1 MLHLDYL
8 PSICYGVGA
17 LAYAAF
23 SLQLAV
29 RAWPSARGRLLLV
42 ACCAS
47 VCWEVAG
54 LTVGIWPDHGTWRAY
69 LVLDAIM
76 WGAWVGFLTSLL
88 LHGRKLD
95 SMSGWAGVGLI
106 VVAALVLAVVPL
118 LDTSDLLSSMSL
130 PLSGSGRTFGLW
142 LIACIAGLVL
152 CEHMFRLTTQQRRWA
167 IKPLCVGLGAMFAFD
182 LFVFSDAL
190 LVRQLDSAFW
200 SARGVV
206 HAMTIPLVMVA
217 SARNRDW
224 MIDVAVSR
232 SMVFRS
238 TALLLS
244 GLYLLAL
251 AGAGYLV
258 RVFGGDWGKAIQT
271 AFIFGGLVLLALLFG
286 SGALRSRIRVF
297 IGKNFFSYRYDYR
310 EEWLRFTDELATVSA
325 DRSILDRSIMALANL
340 VESPGG
346 ALWLKD
352 EDDVFRLAARW
363 NMPHSSGQAAE
374 EDSLPACLRRTGWVI
389 DLAELS
395 SEPERYAGLQLPNWM
410 ADFPTAWLIIPLP
423 SRDALIGF
431 VILAKPRTK
440 VEVNWEVRDLL
451 KTASK
456 QAASFLGHVRATEA
470 LLEAQQF
477 DAFNRMSAFVVHDL
491 KNLVAQLSL
500 MLRNAERHAANPE
513 FQKDMLGTIQHV
525 VDRMNRLLLQLRSGT
540 TPIENAKSVD
550 LGPIVERV
558 TMAHSG
564 GGHSIGLKIEP
575 GLRALGHEEKLERV
589 LGHLV
594 QNALDATSEGGEVSV
609 SAYVETGHTVIEVA
623 DTGLGMSPAFVR
635 EHLFRPFQSTKPTG
649 MGIGAYESHRYVT
662 ELGGR
667 IVVDTAPGAGT
678 RIRVLL
684 PESPAGDPLGQR
696 QPKAASANA

>member
-1 MLHLDYL
+1 MVHVDY
-8 PSICYGVGA
+8 PSAIAYGIGA
-17 LAYAAF
+17 LAYAVLA
-23 SLQLAV
+23 LQLAL
-29 RAWPSARGRLLLV
+29 RALPSRRGRLLLA
-42 ACCAS
+42 ACLAS
-47 VCWEVAG
+47 VGWELAG
-54 LTVGIWPDHGTWRAY
+54 FVSGVWPNRSNWRIY
-69 LVLDAIM
+69 QVVDAVM
-76 WGAWVGFLTSLL
+76 WGAWIGFLASLL
-88 LHGRKLD
+88 SSKFGRLPK
-95 SMSGWAGVGLI
+95 WAGGALI
-106 VVAALVLAVVPL
+106 SVAALVMAMVPL
-118 LDTSDLLSSMSL
+118 LDSMDPLSSASL
-130 PLSGSGRTFGLW
+130 PLSGTGRTFGLW
-142 LIACIAGLVL
+142 LVACIAGLVL
-152 CEHMFRLTTQQRRWA
+152 CEQLFRMTAQDRRWA

-182 LFVFSDAL
+182 LFVFSDGL
-190 LVRQLDSAFW
+190 LMRQLDPAFW
-200 SARGVV
+200 SARGLA
-206 HAMTIPLVMVA
+206 HAMTVPLVMVA
-217 SARNRDW
+217 SVRNRDW
-224 MIDVAVSR
+224 MIDIAVSR

-258 RVFGGDWGKAIQT
+258 RVFGGDWGKAIQA
-271 AFIFGGLVLLALLFG
+271 AFVFAGLVLLALLFG
-286 SGALRSRIRVF
+286 SGTIRSRIRVF

-310 EEWLRFTDELATVSA
+310 EEWLRFTSGLATAST
-325 DRSILDRSIMALANL
+325 DRSILDRSILALAHL

-352 EDDVFRLAARW
+352 EDTVFRLAARW
-363 NMPHSSGQAAE
+363 NLPQSSAEVAE
-374 EDSLPACLRRTGWVI
+374 EESLPVCLQRTGWVV
-389 DLAELS
+389 DLTELS
-395 SEPERYAGLQLPNWM
+395 SEPGRYPGLELPKWM

-423 SRDALIGF
+423 SRDSLLGF
-431 VILAKPRTK
+431 VILAKPRTP

-470 LLEAQQF
+470 LVQAKQF

-500 MLRNAERHAANPE
+500 MLRNAERHASNPE
-513 FQKDMLGTIQHV
+513 FQRDMLGTIQHV

-558 TMAHSG
+558 TRAHSG
-564 GGHSIGLKIEP
+564 AGHKIGLKIQP
-575 GLRALGHEEKLERV
+575 GLRALGHEERLERV

-594 QNALDATSEGGEVSV
+594 QNAVDATPEGGQVSV
-609 SAYVETGHTVIEVA
+609 SAYQEPGHTVIEVA
-623 DTGLGMSPAFVR
+623 DTGYGMSPEFVR
-635 EHLFRPFQSTKPTG
+635 EQLFRPFQSTKAAG

-667 IVVDTAPGAGT
+667 IIVDSAPGAGT

-684 PESPAGDPLGQR
+684 PESPTGGGAMRHEQE
-696 QPKAASANA
+696 AA

>member
-1 MLHLDYL
+1 MLRLDYL
-8 PSICYGVGA
+8 SSICYGIGA
-17 LAYAAF
+17 LAYAGF
-23 SLQLAV
+23 SLQLVV
-29 RAWPSARGRLLLV
+29 RAWPSSRGRLLLL

-47 VCWEVAG
+47 ACWELAG
-54 LTVGIWPDHGTWRAY
+54 FGVGLWPDDRSAWRVY
-69 LVLDAIM
+69 LALDAIT
-76 WGAWVGFLTSLL
+76 WGAWTVFLASLL
-88 LHGRKLD
+88 VHGRKFGSLPA
-95 SMSGWAGVGLI
+95 WVGLALI
-106 VVAALVLAVVPL
+106 VVTTLVLAVVPL
-118 LDTSDLLSSMSL
+118 LDTLDTLSSISL
-130 PLSGSGRTFGLW
+130 PLSGSGRAFGLW
-142 LIACIAGLVL
+142 LGACIAGLVL
-152 CEHMFRLTTQQRRWA
+152 CEHLFRVTAQQRRWA

-190 LVRQLDSAFW
+190 LMRQLDPAFW
-200 SARGVV
+200 NARGLV

-224 MIDVAVSR
+224 MIDIAVSR

-271 AFIFGGLVLLALLFG
+271 AFIFGGLVLLAVLFG
-286 SGALRSRIRVF
+286 SGTLRSRIRVF

-325 DRSILDRSIMALANL
+325 DRSLLDRSIMALAHL

-352 EDDVFRLAARW
+352 EDSVFRLAARW
-363 NMPHSSGQAAE
+363 NMPHSTGE
-374 EDSLPACLRRTGWVI
+374 VPEGDPLPACLTRTGWVL
-389 DLAELS
+389 DLGELS
-395 SEPERYAGLQLPNWM
+395 SNPERYAGLEMPKWM
-410 ADFPTAWLIIPLP
+410 ADFPAAWLIIPLP
-423 SRDALIGF
+423 ARDGLVGF
-431 VILAKPRTK
+431 VVLSKPRTR

-470 LLEAQQF
+470 LLEARQF

-513 FQKDMLGTIQHV
+513 FQKDMLGTIEHV

-550 LGPIVERV
+550 LGPIVQRV
-558 TMAHSG
+558 TLAHSG
-564 GGHSIGLKIEP
+564 GDHSIGLKMEP
-575 GLRALGHEEKLERV
+575 GLRALGHEERLERV

-594 QNALDATSEGGEVSV
+594 QNAVDATSEGGQVSV
-609 SAYVETGHTVIEVA
+609 AAYGEPGHAVIEVT
-623 DTGLGMSPAFVR
+623 DTGLGMSPEFVR
-635 EHLFRPFQSTKPTG
+635 EQLFRPFQSTKPTG

-667 IVVDTAPGAGT
+667 IIVDTTLGAGT
-678 RIRVLL
+678 RIRVVL
-684 PESPAGDPLGQR
+684 PEPPAGSSNAPRHQE
-696 QPKAASANA
+696 AA